1 MGNLI
6 AHFLFYKRV
15 FVGVKWRFVE
25 NIFICNITPLFLR
38 DLIRIIMRKIFFV
51 ATLAALS
58 LLCGC
63 SQNIEDVSSE
73 FVATKSELS
82 IGLPINT
89 NRTAMDEEGRVSWV
103 EGDTFTL
110 WAENRTG
117 GFNFNGVDF
126 TMMYYWHSLQSAV
139 FTSYANV
146 LAEGN
151 YTYYAVSPKPISINN
166 RNATF
171 LLPAEQTGNSADGA
185 YDFMVATPITTAA
198 LSEEKVNNLAL
209 EFSHKTHLLKMIIP
223 RGGNPLNE
231 PIKQVVFTF
240 PTVVTG
246 NITIDAT
253 SPTAVPTIS
262 NGSKQLIVNI
272 PQGFDEGETA
282 WARIAEGNISG
293 VVTYYA
299 VSTIGE
305 RTSTRTFN
313 LSKMCEGGHITPLS
327 LTIPQPIPPTILRFK
342 VGKNYLG
349 EAVQKVS
356 IYDYNGLLLQAFS
369 VNSSNTYDLIQH
381 GIYEEGK
388 FQTYAG
394 QTFTVRFESQSAI
407 VEQKVTIPSTIAKYE
422 VNTLAAVDV
431 PYLFY
436 EDFAGVK
443 DFEKDDKRVDNLMSA
458 DGTLFSTAVSGWNG
472 AHIRGVEGKS
482 VRVNVRHQS
491 TAGATRT
498 NGRLDSPAM
507 KSLKSGANVTL
518 KVEFDMGAYANSGYE
533 RENDIFCMAGI
544 HTSPENSTLNGK
556 ETTTVAGKEINDY
569 NRIPG
574 MFSSHCLTTGYLGNN
589 YNNDSFGSTFPTY
602 SFTANGCTSATRLCW
617 IPCCV
622 QTTWFTSGNAHYYI
636 YIDNIRVSIAQ

>member
-1 MGNLI
+1 MS
-6 AHFLFYKRV
+6 
-15 FVGVKWRFVE
+15 
-25 NIFICNITPLFLR
+25 
-38 DLIRIIMRKIFFV
+38 DLIGLIMRKIYFV

-63 SQNIEDVSSE
+63 SQNIEGADSE
-73 FVATKSELS
+73 TVAAKSELS
-82 IGLPINT
+82 IGLPIGIS
-89 NRTAMDEEGRVSWV
+89 RTAMSDEGKASWV
-103 EGDTFTL
+103 EGDTFAL

-117 GFNFNGVDF
+117 GFNINGADF
-126 TMMYYWHSLQSAV
+126 TMMYYWHSFQSAV
-139 FTSYANV
+139 FTSYANT
-146 LAEGN
+146 LAEGD
-151 YTYYAVSPKPISINN
+151 YTYYAVSPKPVSINN
-166 RNATF
+166 RKATF
-171 LLPAEQTGNSADGA
+171 VLPAEQQGDAVNGA
-185 YDFMVATPITTAA
+185 HDFMVATPVTAKA
-198 LSEEKVNNLAL
+198 LSNERVNNLAL
-209 EFSHKTHLLKMIIP
+209 EFNHKTHLLKLVIP
-223 RGGNPLNE
+223 KNGNPLSD
-231 PIKQVVFTF
+231 PIKKVVFTF
-240 PTVVTG
+240 PTTVTG

-253 SPTAVPTIS
+253 TPTAVPTIS

-282 WARIAEGNISG
+282 WARIAEGNLSG
-293 VVTYYA
+293 AVTYYA

-305 RTSTRTFN
+305 RTNNRTFN

-349 EAVQKVS
+349 ESVQKVS
-356 IYDYNGLLLQAFS
+356 IYDYNGALVQSFAA
-369 VNSSNTYDLIQH
+369 NSSNTYDIVQH

-388 FQTYAG
+388 FQTYTG

-407 VEQKVTIPSTIAKYE
+407 VERKVTIPSTIAKNE
-422 VNTLAAVDV
+422 VNTLATIDV

-436 EDFAGVK
+436 EDFAGVS
-443 DFEKDDKRVDNLMSA
+443 DFAKDDERVESLMSA

-472 AHIRGVEGKS
+472 AHIRGVKGKS

-491 TAGATRT
+491 TLGATRS

-507 KSLKSGANVTL
+507 KGLKSGANVKL
-518 KVEFDMGAYANSGYE
+518 KVEFDMGAYANSGYGKN
-533 RENDIFCMAGI
+533 NDIFCMAGT
-544 HTSPENSTLNGK
+544 HTSSEGSTLNGK
-556 ETTTVAGKEINDY
+556 VTTTVAGTEINDY

-574 MFSSHCLTTGYLGNN
+574 MFGSHCLTTGYLGNN

-602 SFTANGCTSATRLCW
+602 SFTASGCTSATRLCW

-622 QTTWFTSGNAHYYI
+622 QETWVTSGNAHYYI

>member
-1 MGNLI
+1 MS
-6 AHFLFYKRV
+6 
-15 FVGVKWRFVE
+15 
-25 NIFICNITPLFLR
+25 
-38 DLIRIIMRKIFFV
+38 DLIGLIMRKIYFV
-51 ATLAALS
+51 AALATLS

-63 SQNIEDVSSE
+63 SQNIEGVDSE
-73 FVATKSELS
+73 TVAAKSKLS
-82 IGLPINT
+82 IGLPIGIS
-89 NRTAMDEEGRVSWV
+89 RTAMSDEGKASWV
-103 EGDTFTL
+103 EGDTFAL

-117 GFNFNGVDF
+117 GFNINGADF
-126 TMMYYWHSLQSAV
+126 TMMYYWHSFSSAV
-139 FTSYANV
+139 FTSYANT
-146 LAEGN
+146 LAEGD
-151 YTYYAVSPKPISINN
+151 YTYYAVSPKPVSINN
-166 RNATF
+166 RKATF
-171 LLPAEQTGNSADGA
+171 VLPAEQQGDAVNGA
-185 YDFMVATPITTAA
+185 HDFMVATPVTAKA
-198 LSEEKVNNLAL
+198 LSNEKVNNLAL
-209 EFSHKTHLLKMIIP
+209 EFNHKTHLLKLVIP
-223 RGGNPLNE
+223 QNGNPLSD
-231 PIKQVVFTF
+231 PIKKVVFTF
-240 PTVVTG
+240 PTIVTG

-253 SPTAVPTIS
+253 TPTAVPTIS

-293 VVTYYA
+293 AVTYYA

-305 RTSTRTFN
+305 RTNNRTFN

-327 LTIPQPIPPTILRFK
+327 LTIPSPIAPTILRFK

-356 IYDYNGLLLQAFS
+356 IYDYNGALVQSFAA
-369 VNSSNTYDLIQH
+369 NSSNTYDIVQH

-407 VEQKVTIPSTIAKYE
+407 VERKVTIPSTIAKNE
-422 VNTLAAVDV
+422 VNTLATIDV

-443 DFEKDDKRVDNLMSA
+443 DFEKDDARVDNLMSVY
-458 DGTLFSTAVSGWNG
+458 GTLFSTAVSGWNG
-472 AHIRGVEGKS
+472 AHIRGVKGKS

-491 TAGATRT
+491 TLGATRT

-507 KSLKSGANVTL
+507 KGIKAGANVKL
-518 KVEFDMGAYANSGYE
+518 KVEFDMGAYANSGYGKN
-533 RENDIFCMAGI
+533 NDIFCMAGT
-544 HTSPENSTLNGK
+544 HTSSEGSTLDGK
-556 ETTTVAGKEINDY
+556 LTTTVAGTEINDY

-574 MFSSHCLTTGYLGNN
+574 MFGSHCLTTGYLGNN

-602 SFTANGCTSATRLCW
+602 SFTASGCTSATRLCW

-622 QTTWFTSGNAHYYI
+622 QKEWVTANNAHYYI
-636 YIDNIRVSIAQ
+636 YIDNIRVSIVQ